1 MIAKKNE
8 NVHNGYFSGD
18 EENQDEIEE
27 IQCLAAGWYFEW
39 EINDEYLLVI
49 KSTSQE
55 DDILQGETDQVTKLL
70 EKYMHEDSL
79 AFEQYVKENTN

>member
-1 MIAKKNE
+1 MIAKKDE
-8 NVHNGYFSGD
+8 NVLNGYFSGD

-49 KSTSQE
+49 KSTS
-55 DDILQGETDQVTKLL
+55 
-70 EKYMHEDSL
+70 
-79 AFEQYVKENTN
+79 